1 MTGNGAAPGNDD
13 AAGPDRCPV
22 AEPLADVEF
31 LARSANRVRVL
42 ASLAEQPAS
51 RDELRERTGVERVT
65 LGRILA
71 DFEERGWIERTGVD
85 CRVTPLGEVLAAEFG
100 ELLDAFAAAQ
110 QLGDVARYLP
120 TEHVTFDVT
129 RLADA
134 TVTVPERTDPMAA
147 VRRSLQRLADAPAV
161 RLLTDVL
168 TPETLR
174 LLHDRVVGDQLSLE
188 LVVERAALERTAA
201 TPEMAEPLADMLASD
216 DVTVHLHDGDV
227 PLALALG
234 ERTVDLL
241 LTDERGVAMAHVE
254 TDDPVVHQW
263 AEETVERYLAAA
275 DPLAEATLSVETG
288 EY

>member
-1 MTGNGAAPGNDD
+1 MTGNGAAPGSEDGPD
-13 AAGPDRCPV
+13 PDRCTV

-42 ASLAEQPAS
+42 ASLAEEPAS

-65 LGRILA
+65 LGRILT

-110 QLGDVARYLP
+110 QLGDVARWLP
-120 TEHVTFDVT
+120 TGELGFEVT

-134 TVTVPERTDPMAA
+134 TVTVPDRTDPMAA
-147 VRRSLQRLADAPAV
+147 VRRSLQRLADAPEV
-161 RLLTDVL
+161 TLVTDVL

-174 LLHDRVVGDQLSLE
+174 LLHDRAIGDKLCLE
-188 LVVERAALERTAA
+188 LVVERAAFQQTAA
-201 TPEMAEPLADMLASD
+201 TPEMAEPLADMLDSD

-263 AEETVERYLAAA
+263 AEKTVERYLAAA
-275 DPLAEATLSVETG
+275 EPLAEATLTADPLER
-288 EY
+288 